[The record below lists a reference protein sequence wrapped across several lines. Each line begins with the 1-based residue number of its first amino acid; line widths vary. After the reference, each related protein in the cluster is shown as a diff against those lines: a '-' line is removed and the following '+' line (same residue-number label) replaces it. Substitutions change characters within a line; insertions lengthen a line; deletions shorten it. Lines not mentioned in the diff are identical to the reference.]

1 MTLAP
6 SIALAVPTAL
16 YVLLHYVV
24 VTWLTCDIVSR
35 VDVLSTRMFTLAGTD
50 IRLWWLVS
58 ALIVVL
64 CLAAHAFSVEEDGEF
79 EGVVCTVP
87 PHIPAVVGSWVL
99 VWSGFSERHGSSAFF
114 GFFGNIFFSV
124 VFAALILGSA
134 AVIGAG
140 LPRVIKRITYGI

>member
-1 MTLAP
+1 MTF
-6 SIALAVPTAL
+6 ALAVCMTL

-35 VDVLSTRMFTLAGTD
+35 VDVLTTRMFTLSGTD

-64 CLAAHAFSVEEDGEF
+64 CLASHAYSVEEDGDGEAVIF
-79 EGVVCTVP
+79 TVL
-87 PHIPAVVGSWVL
+87 PHFPAVVGAWVL
-99 VWSGFSERHGSSAFF
+99 VWSGFGDRHGSSAFF
-114 GFFGNIFFSV
+114 GFFGNIFFSI

-134 AVIGAG
+134 GVIGTFA
-140 LPRVIKRITYGI
+140 PRVAERVKWGF